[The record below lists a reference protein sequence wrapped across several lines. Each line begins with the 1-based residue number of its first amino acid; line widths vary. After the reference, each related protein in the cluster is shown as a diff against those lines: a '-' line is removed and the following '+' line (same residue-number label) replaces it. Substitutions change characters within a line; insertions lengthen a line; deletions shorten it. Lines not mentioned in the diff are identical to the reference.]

1 MTPERV
7 ASKLQ
12 SIRDELDH
20 ADLTKVPSAQIGA
33 ILIAIGTLTD
43 IVEAMQPVAAASD
56 VNPYAIA
63 RQSDPYADA
72 RHEYQAERRIDEWS
86 SYMREDDRHSAE

>member
-12 SIRDELDH
+12 SIRDEIDR
-20 ADLTKVPSAQIGA
+20 ADLTKVPAAQIGA

-43 IVEAMQPVAAASD
+43 IVEAMQPKRKEADPMAS
-56 VNPYAIA
+56 V
-63 RQSDPYADA
+63 YAD
-72 RHEYQAERRIDEWS
+72 YQNERRIDE
-86 SYMREDDRHSAE
+86 YAAYQREQE